1 MIESMLGLGRS
12 PREGERMGDVL
23 FLSRSISLRV
33 CFSFVSLGPSV
44 SLSYLSLPLCPRPS
58 LSLVS
63 CIFDPLSRRGCRRQT
78 PGLGRIELRI

>member
-44 SLSYLSLPLCPRPS
+44 SLSYLSLPLCPPHLS
-58 LSLVS
+58 LSSLAYLTH
-63 CIFDPLSRRGCRRQT
+63 CPGGGAGGKPLAWG
-78 PGLGRIELRI
+78 GLS